1 MTPDD
6 RPSQARQHVLLRRD
20 HVAGAVFII
29 AGAVLYAISGDLP
42 FGTVSMPGAGMM
54 PKLTIGMMM
63 LFGAV
68 LALRAA
74 DSPPLASI
82 DWRDLGHAARVVAVA
97 AAATALYT
105 TAGFIVTMALLIFV
119 LLALVERKN
128 VLRAAAV
135 SIGVVVIAYLVF
147 NTFLKSPLPH
157 GILWF

>member
-1 MTPDD
+1 
-6 RPSQARQHVLLRRD
+6 VILRRD
-20 HVAGAVFII
+20 HVAGGAFVI

-42 FGTVSMPGAGMM
+42 FGTLSMPGAGMM
-54 PKLTIGMMM
+54 PKLAIGMMM
-63 LFGAV
+63 LFGLILV
-68 LALRAA
+68 LRAGE
-74 DSPPLASI
+74 SPPLATI
-82 DWRDLGHAARVVAVA
+82 DWRDLGHAARVVVVA

-105 TAGFIVTMALLIFV
+105 AAGFLVTMILLIFV

-147 NTFLKSPLPH
+147 GTFLKSPLPQ